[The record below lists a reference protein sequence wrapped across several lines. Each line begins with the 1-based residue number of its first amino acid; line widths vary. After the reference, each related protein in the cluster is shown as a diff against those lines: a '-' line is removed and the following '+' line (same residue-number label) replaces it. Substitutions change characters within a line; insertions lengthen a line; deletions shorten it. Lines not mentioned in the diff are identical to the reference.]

1 MTIDRYR
8 GLKHISE
15 VSHVVVVA
23 PHADV
28 VVVSVVVIVVIV
40 VRVDVVVNVS
50 VYD

>member
-1 MTIDRYR
+1 
-8 GLKHISE
+8 

-28 VVVSVVVIVVIV
+28 VVFSVVVIV

>member
-28 VVVSVVVIVVIV
+28 VVFSVVVIV